1 MNIIERNV
9 CPICVTNIESIEHA
23 FLECNSMILLWN
35 KIEQWVKSRTSQTVK
50 LSHVEKIFGRQTS
63 EELLEK
69 IIISA
74 KTVIFNNRKNGR
86 KHHINDVKRMLFKQ
100 LCIEEYQATLS
111 SNLEKLSEVWGPIYD
126 ELYNTYSNIR

>member
-1 MNIIERNV
+1 MNIIETDV

-23 FLECNSMILLWN
+23 FLECKSVILLWN
-35 KIEQWVKSRTSQTVK
+35 KIEQWVKLRTSQTIK
-50 LSHVEKIFGRQTS
+50 LSNVDKIFGRQTS
-63 EELLEK
+63 DELLEK
-69 IIISA
+69 TILSA

-100 LCIEEYQATLS
+100 LCIDEYQATLS

-126 ELYNTYSNIR
+126 KLYNTYSNIR